1 MSATSGGLLPL
12 PIIIDQREMYSALTV
27 DIKTKLKI

>member
-1 MSATSGGLLPL
+1 MNATSGGLLPL
-12 PIIIDQREMYSALTV
+12 PIIINQREMYFALIV